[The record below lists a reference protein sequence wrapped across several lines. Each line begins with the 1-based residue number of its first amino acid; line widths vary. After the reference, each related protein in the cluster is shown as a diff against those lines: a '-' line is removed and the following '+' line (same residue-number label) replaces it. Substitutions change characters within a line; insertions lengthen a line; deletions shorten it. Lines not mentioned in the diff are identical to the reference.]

1 MLVPTALCLVVIFGY
16 AATFVLYFINFELR
30 SESLTSWAQR
40 AVILTLSA
48 HAGSI
53 VYLVLN
59 TGGLGGS
66 SLAHHVIP
74 LLIVALCYFMELRW
88 GGRNL
93 LLFALPITILFCLL
107 AVFSVSGPITQ
118 QGAASPWFFL
128 HAGFIF
134 CGFAGFLAAVSS
146 ALMYLTQSAQLKSKH
161 LGRVFVRLP
170 SLGALDR
177 IHSRSLMIGV
187 VLFSIGIL
195 CGLFWA
201 GRLNGT
207 SLLPK
212 DPKVILSFF
221 TCALYCV
228 ILGLRLSNV
237 RRGHKI
243 ALGTVIAFIVL
254 IATFISAHTTPSL
267 LRG

>member
-1 MLVPTALCLVVIFGY
+1 MLLPTTLCILVIVGY
-16 AATFVLYFINFELR
+16 AATFVLYFVNFELR

-40 AVILTLSA
+40 AVLLTLVT

-53 VYLVLN
+53 VYLMLN

-74 LLIVALCYFMELRW
+74 LLIVALCYYMEIRW

-107 AVFSVSGPITQ
+107 AVFSASGPLPQ
-118 QGAASPWFFL
+118 QSGASPWFLL

-146 ALMYLTQSAQLKSKH
+146 ALMYLAQSAQLKSKH

-170 SLGALDR
+170 SLGTLDR
-177 IHSRSLMIGV
+177 IHSRSLLIGV

-201 GRLNGT
+201 GRLNGREF
-207 SLLPK
+207 LLR

-221 TCALYCV
+221 TCGLYCL
-228 ILGLRLSNV
+228 ILVLRLSNV

-243 ALGTVIAFIVL
+243 ALGTVIAFAAL
-254 IATFISAHTTPSL
+254 IATFVSAHTTPAL
-267 LRG
+267 LQG